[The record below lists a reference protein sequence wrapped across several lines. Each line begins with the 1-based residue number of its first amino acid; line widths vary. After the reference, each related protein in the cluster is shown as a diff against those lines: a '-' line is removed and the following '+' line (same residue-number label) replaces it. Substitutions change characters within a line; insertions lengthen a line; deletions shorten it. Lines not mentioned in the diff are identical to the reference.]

1 MEESLV
7 KKHEEDRVVRW
18 GVYSEEMRR
27 ICEIAGPMVAVVS
40 SQYLLQVVST
50 MIVGHLGELYLSSA
64 ALAISLSGVTGF
76 SLLVSSYLLST
87 TFFFIS
93 SKVAPYIANLFDF
106 LITIR
111 F

>member
-27 ICEIAGPMVAVVS
+27 VCHIAGPMVAVVS

-76 SLLVSSYLLST
+76 SLHVSSYSYTSFILHIT
-87 TFFFIS
+87 HFF
-93 SKVAPYIANLFDF
+93 
-106 LITIR
+106 
-111 F
+111 